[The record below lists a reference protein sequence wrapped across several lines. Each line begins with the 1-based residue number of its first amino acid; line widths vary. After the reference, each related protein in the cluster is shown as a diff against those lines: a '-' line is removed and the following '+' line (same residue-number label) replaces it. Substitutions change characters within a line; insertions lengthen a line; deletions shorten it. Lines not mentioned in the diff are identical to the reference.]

1 MKKRTNSEIDKNEHI
16 PIWKQITAAIFIV
29 LGAFLFIAI
38 LFDATGPV
46 GNIIKTVLKGLLGT
60 GSLIVPLLFMYLAVW
75 TVTNSTKIE
84 FSMKFWSGFVTIVSF
99 SIVMY
104 LISNNNSEII
114 NIKAMSNLKLS
125 DVIVLLFDNGNKNF
139 ISGGVLG
146 GIGIPLEL
154 LFDKIGTGIIIGLI
168 LLVSFMLLTGIT
180 LIQIFRSISPVKIKE
195 IAVSIGEMFSRQNK
209 LDKIE
214 KVIKDDEP
222 IPIVLNIPSV
232 IDIPVDEFVPSRE
245 PQVDDIIGALHIEEK
260 DNISKKSNSI
270 EKTVS
275 DIPDGQIKVVL
286 KNSQEA
292 LYNYPP
298 ISLLAQNTAFVSSDV
313 SDELRINAKKLVDT
327 LSSFGVEAKVMNISR
342 GPSVTRY
349 ELSPGS
355 GVKISKIANLA
366 DDLALNLAALGVRI
380 EAPIPGKAAVGIEVP
395 NKNVGSVFIREL
407 LSSKEF
413 MDAKSQL
420 TVCLGKDITGN
431 HIVADLSKMPH
442 LLIAGATGSGKS
454 VCINSLI
461 ISLLYK
467 SSPEHV
473 KLLMIDPK
481 VVELRI
487 YNSIPHLLIPVV
499 TDAKKAYGAL
509 AWAVTEM
516 LNRYKLFSEQN
527 VRDLIGYNELAKV
540 DSSVEPLPQIVII
553 IDELAD
559 LMMVSPNE
567 VEDAICRLAQMARA
581 AGMHLVIAT
590 QRPSVDVITGTIKAN
605 IPSRIAF
612 SVSSTVDSRIILD
625 MSGAEKLIGRG
636 DMLFSPVGIPK
647 PMRIQGCFVSDKEVE
662 LVTNFVK
669 RSKDDIYDDE
679 IISQIDVETNNNKR
693 TSSSDVGDDDL
704 MLPQAIECIVEAGI
718 ASVSFLQRRLKLGY
732 ARAARIMDEMEARG
746 IVGPFEGSKPRK
758 VLISR
763 QQWQEMIMS
772 NDN

>member
-1 MKKRTNSEIDKNEHI
+1 MKKQTSKRVSNETVERKEH
-16 PIWKQITAAIFIV
+16 PPVWKQITAAIFIV
-29 LGAFLFIAI
+29 VGAFLFIAL
-38 LFDATGPV
+38 LFDLTGPV
-46 GNIIKTVLKGLLGT
+46 GNGIKLILKGLLGT
-60 GSLIVPLLFMYLAVW
+60 GSLIIPLLFIYLAIW
-75 TVTNSTKIE
+75 TVTNSTKLE
-84 FSMKFWSGFVTIVSF
+84 FSMKFWAGFVTVISF

-104 LISNNNSEII
+104 LVSNNNSQVID
-114 NIKAMSNLKLS
+114 IKAMGNLS
-125 DVIVLLFDNGNKNF
+125 DTLVLLFNDGNKNF
-139 ISGGVLG
+139 VSGGVLG

-154 LFDKIGTGIIIGLI
+154 LFDKVGTGIIIGLI

-180 LIQIFRSISPVKIKE
+180 IIQIFRTLFPFKIKHIVRAVSEKFTVQNENEKPKKEKPIPVK
-195 IAVSIGEMFSRQNK
+195 GGF
-209 LDKIE
+209 L
-214 KVIKDDEP
+214 
-222 IPIVLNIPSV
+222 

-245 PQVDDIIGALHIEEK
+245 PQVDDIIAALQDEEEQN
-260 DNISKKSNSI
+260 DDEKSPVDM
-270 EKTVS
+270 TVS
-275 DIPDGQIKVVL
+275 DIKDGEVKVVHTH
-286 KNSQEA
+286 SQEA

-298 ISLLAQNTAFVSSDV
+298 ISLLIQNTSFATTDV
-313 SDELRINAKKLVDT
+313 SEELRTNAKKLIDT
-327 LSSFGVEAKVMNISR
+327 LNSFGVEAKVMNISR

-395 NKNVGSVFIREL
+395 NKNVSSVFIREL

-413 MDAKSQL
+413 MEAKSPL
-420 TVCLGKDITGN
+420 SVCLGKDIAGN

-467 SSPEHV
+467 SSPEQV

-499 TDAKKAYGAL
+499 TDPKKAYGAL

-516 LNRYKLFSEQN
+516 LNRYKLFAEEN
-527 VRDLIGYNELAKV
+527 VRDITGYNEIARV
-540 DSSVEPLPQIVII
+540 DSSVEALPQIVII

-559 LMMVSPNE
+559 LMMASPNE

-590 QRPSVDVITGTIKAN
+590 QRPSVDVITGIIKAN

-612 SVSSTVDSRIILD
+612 AVSSLVDSRIILD
-625 MSGAEKLIGRG
+625 MAGAEKLIGRG

-647 PMRIQGCFVSDKEVE
+647 PIRIQGCFVSDKEVE
-662 LVTNFVK
+662 AVTNFVK
-669 RSKDDIYDDE
+669 RAKDDVYDDD
-679 IISQIDVETNNNKR
+679 ILHQIELGVKENKKHLAN
-693 TSSSDVGDDDL
+693 GDDADE
-704 MLPQAIECIVEAGI
+704 MLPAAIECVVEAGI
-718 ASVSFLQRRLKLGY
+718 ASVSLLQRRLKLGY
-732 ARAARIMDEMEARG
+732 ARAARIMDEMETRG
-746 IVGPFEGSKPRK
+746 IVGPFEGSKPRL
-758 VLISR
+758 VLITR
-763 QQWQEMIMS
+763 LQWQEMLMEK
-772 NDN
+772 D